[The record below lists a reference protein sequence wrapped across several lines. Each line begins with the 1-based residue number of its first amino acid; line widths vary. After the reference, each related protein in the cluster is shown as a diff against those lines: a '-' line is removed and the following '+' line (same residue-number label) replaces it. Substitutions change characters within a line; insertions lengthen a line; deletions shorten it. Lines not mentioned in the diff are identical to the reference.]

1 MSPGWLEIVQQG
13 WIVEFTFGSYVYPQE
28 NVSCTL
34 SCICVN
40 PDLQVN
46 KFNYPKKDGSVVLQG
61 VLSLEKNMAQVI
73 TPLQVDSVDYRFYID
88 NIEWK
93 IDLSS
98 IFLPYSPLKINE
110 IYPFGTQF
118 ESEWYELV
126 NVSSM
131 PINLK
136 NWKAGNFEDTSVITK
151 SEYLLEPGSFLV
163 ITKSKQLFLK
173 SFLAFHRYCNHWP
186 GIF

>member
-1 MSPGWLEIVQQG
+1 
-13 WIVEFTFGSYVYPQE
+13 
-28 NVSCTL
+28 
-34 SCICVN
+34 
-40 PDLQVN
+40 
-46 KFNYPKKDGSVVLQG
+46 
-61 VLSLEKNMAQVI
+61 MAQVI

-163 ITKSKQLFLK
+163 ITKVNNCSLNL
-173 SFLAFHRYCNHWP
+173 FLAFHRYCNHWP

>member
-1 MSPGWLEIVQQG
+1 
-13 WIVEFTFGSYVYPQE
+13 
-28 NVSCTL
+28 
-34 SCICVN
+34 
-40 PDLQVN
+40 
-46 KFNYPKKDGSVVLQG
+46 
-61 VLSLEKNMAQVI
+61 MAQVI

-88 NIEWK
+88 NMNGKSIC
-93 IDLSS
+93 S

-151 SEYLLEPGSFLV
+151 VSICLNQDHF
-163 ITKSKQLFLK
+163 
-173 SFLAFHRYCNHWP
+173 W
-186 GIF
+186 